1 MQKKTIFFDID
12 GTLLDCW
19 HNKPFTI
26 PESNRQALQLLK
38 QQGHQIIACTGRHE
52 AFLKKY
58 FPCIF
63 ESYITMNG
71 SHIVYKG
78 DIIYDRIFSLEE
90 VSYLMKHFDD
100 EKRGMHSLE
109 KFVPGA
115 EIWIRTPFV
124 ILTAYMEWMI
134 LQRQNGIPVK

>member
-58 FPCIF
+58 FP
-63 ESYITMNG
+63 
-71 SHIVYKG
+71 
-78 DIIYDRIFSLEE
+78 
-90 VSYLMKHFDD
+90 
-100 EKRGMHSLE
+100 GMELRVE
-109 KFVPGA
+109 NP
-115 EIWIRTPFV
+115 E
-124 ILTAYMEWMI
+124 
-134 LQRQNGIPVK
+134 N

>member
-58 FPCIF
+58 FPGIF
-63 ESYITMNG
+63 DSYITMNG
-71 SHIVYKG
+71 SILFTKE
-78 DIIYDRIFSLEE
+78 ILFTIEFSLEE
-90 VSYLMKHFDD
+90 VSYLMKHFD
-100 EKRGMHSLE
+100 EVSTVCVH
-109 KFVPGA
+109 
-115 EIWIRTPFV
+115 
-124 ILTAYMEWMI
+124 
-134 LQRQNGIPVK
+134 

>member
-26 PESNRQALQLLK
+26 PNSNRQALQLLK

-58 FPCIF
+58 FPNIF

-71 SHIVYKG
+71 SHIVYQG
-78 DIIYDRIFSLEE
+78 DIIYDRIFSHEE
-90 VSYLMKHFDD
+90 VSYLMKHFDNVKARYAFIGKVCAWCRNMD
-100 EKRGMHSLE
+100 PDSIRYFNRIYGMDDFAKTE
-109 KFVPGA
+109 
-115 EIWIRTPFV
+115 
-124 ILTAYMEWMI
+124 
-134 LQRQNGIPVK
+134 

>member
-26 PESNRQALQLLK
+26 PNSNRQALQLLK

-58 FPCIF
+58 FPNIF

-71 SHIVYKG
+71 SHIVYQG
-78 DIIYDRIFSLEE
+78 DIIYDRIFSHEE
-90 VSYLMKHFDD
+90 VSYLMKHFD
-100 EKRGMHSLE
+100 
-109 KFVPGA
+109 
-115 EIWIRTPFV
+115 
-124 ILTAYMEWMI
+124 
-134 LQRQNGIPVK
+134 NVKARYAFIGKVCA